1 MKNNIKYHIFL
12 FLYTSLLNLV
22 FSQYQNNYEFI
33 PLSED
38 INQTTIS
45 TIIKDNDGMLWLGS
59 AGDGVFKYNSLDFK
73 NL

>member
-1 MKNNIKYHIFL
+1 MKNNIKYQIFL

-59 AGDGVFKYNSLDFK
+59 AGDGVLNTIV
-73 NL
+73 